1 VQRAAALSGGKDAA
15 ARPGMRSPEAR
26 RLSGLVGMRVA
37 PAVVAG
43 GIAALHAGRPGDGA
57 LVMLAVFVASGLAQR
72 SRFPLGLM
80 PAAHLT
86 LALAGPF
93 LGIVAALV
101 LDGLAGSR
109 DLSPGEL
116 VAPLVGAWLVL
127 GLGAWIRVG
136 IEERLRIRIGVVGDP
151 GFAADLAHE
160 LRTARGVRGYDVVGW
175 IGPRSAGQASFLR
188 HLATIDQVRA
198 AVLQAELNLLV
209 CAPHRSD
216 DPADEEGTVPARVA
230 DACLDLPVRMVDGNQ
245 LYEELLGH
253 VPLGTTSAAWFR
265 YIMHPRF
272 KAVSPGSKRVF
283 DLVGVVVIGLL
294 MLPVLVMAALAVK
307 LGDGGPVLYRQRRL
321 GERGRE
327 FELLKL
333 RTMVPEAE
341 PDGARW
347 SEADDERVTT
357 AGRVL
362 RRTHIDELPQLWN
375 VLRSQMTLVGPRPER
390 PEFVTDLERQHP
402 FYARRLLIKPGIAGW
417 AQLRCGYAGSDL
429 GSGWKLCHDIFYV
442 KRRSILGDLL
452 ILLETAVVV
461 SRDAHRALPEPPPR
475 FIVREEVRG

>member
-1 VQRAAALSGGKDAA
+1 MDAA

-26 RLSGLVGMRVA
+26 RLSELVGMRVA
-37 PAVVAG
+37 PAAVAG
-43 GIAALHAGRPGDGA
+43 GIAALHAGRPGYGV
-57 LVMLAVFVASGLAQR
+57 LVMLTVFAASGLAQR

-86 LALAGPF
+86 LALAGPV
-93 LGIVAALV
+93 LGIAAALL

-116 VAPLVGAWLVL
+116 VAPLIGAWLVL
-127 GLGAWIRVG
+127 GLGAWVRVG

-151 GFAADLAHE
+151 GFAADLADE
-160 LRTARGVRGYDVVGW
+160 LRAARGVRGYDVVGW
-175 IGPRSAGQASFLR
+175 IGPRWVGPASLLR

-198 AVLQAELNLLV
+198 AVLQEELNLLV

-216 DPADEEGTVPARVA
+216 DSADAEGTTPARVA
-230 DACLDLPVRMVDGNQ
+230 DACLDLPVKMVDGNQ

-253 VPLGTTSAAWFR
+253 VPLGTTNAAWFR

-272 KAVSPGSKRVF
+272 KAVSPGSKRAF
-283 DLVGVVVIGLL
+283 DLLGVVVIGLL
-294 MLPVLVMAALAVK
+294 MLPVLAVAALAVK

-321 GERGRE
+321 GEGGRE

-341 PDGARW
+341 PDGMARW

-390 PEFVTDLERQHP
+390 PELVADLERRHP

-452 ILLETAVVV
+452 ILVETAVVV
-461 SRDAHRALPEPPPR
+461 SRDAHRALREPPPR
-475 FIVREEVRG
+475 FIVREEFRG